1 MIRDCHHLRGYSTA
15 TLVRGR
21 RIVKRG
27 LRGSRRVSRA
37 ILALA
42 ALLAA
47 CAEPAPPATPA
58 PTSAPAF
65 TSVPAPQPTRR
76 PTTVEVDP
84 TAPPAPSPTPAA
96 RGDCPAS
103 YAALDAVDRA
113 MFGNLTLIQD
123 TFIDRRFVIWDN
135 QYHLNDMPMLL
146 ARRDRAGA
154 MPGYGFLVNHH
165 DDANLV
171 NAEAFEI
178 PSYFDLGTVYCI
190 SPLPSTYELETKPYL
205 LRLPLGADHDGPTRP
220 EEIDNFALALI
231 YGDRSS
237 EPRVADRLADP
248 RAVDRWTNF
257 AVRV

>member
-103 YAALDAVDRA
+103 YAALDAVDHA

-123 TFIDRRFVIWDN
+123 TFVDRRFVIWDN
-135 QYHLNDMPMLL
+135 QYHLYDIPMLL
-146 ARRDRAGA
+146 VRRDRAGA
-154 MPGYGFLVNHH
+154 VPAYGFLVNHP
-165 DDANLV
+165 DSTNLAN
-171 NAEAFEI
+171 AGTFAT
-178 PSYFDLGTVYCI
+178 PTYFDLGTVYCI
-190 SPLPSTYELETKPYL
+190 SPLPGTYELETKPYL
-205 LRLPLGADHDGPTRP
+205 PGLPFGANRDTPTKP
-220 EEIDNFALALI
+220 EEVDDFA
-231 YGDRSS
+231 
-237 EPRVADRLADP
+237 
-248 RAVDRWTNF
+248 
-257 AVRV
+257 